1 MNAREGEALTTVGV
15 EVVVDR
21 PYLACLHVGPAHEP
35 HVVVEKQVA
44 DRLALTHEQGGIIS
58 GAIVEGTQVGI
69 AEDVDVMHEHR
80 TVGIEERSRLAQ
92 SASRLEQHVALVR
105 HQELHTLHGLGVQVV
120 DNLVGEVVH
129 VDHRPAKT
137 CIVEPLRHM
146 AQERL
151 IAHGHQSLGHGVGEW
166 PQAGA

>member
-1 MNAREGEALTTVGV
+1 MVGKILGLCEGVHLTHIEKTETRLDGSTNHHLVADGKIEVDDAEALGPRLHEPEHRRSQHMNAREGETLAAVGI

-44 DRLALTHEQGGIIS
+44 ARLALTHEQGGIIS

-80 TVGIEERSRLAQ
+80 TVGIEERSRLLLLSCPSQ
-92 SASRLEQHVALVR
+92 KFI
-105 HQELHTLHGLGVQVV
+105 
-120 DNLVGEVVH
+120 
-129 VDHRPAKT
+129 P
-137 CIVEPLRHM
+137 
-146 AQERL
+146 
-151 IAHGHQSLGHGVGEW
+151 
-166 PQAGA
+166 